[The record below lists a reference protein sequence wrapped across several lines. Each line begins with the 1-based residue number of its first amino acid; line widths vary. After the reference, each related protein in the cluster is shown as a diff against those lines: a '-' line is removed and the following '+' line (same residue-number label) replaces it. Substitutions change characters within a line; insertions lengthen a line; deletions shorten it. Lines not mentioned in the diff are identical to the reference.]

1 MKMKKIFALLISCAF
16 VQLSQA
22 QTMKDAINELQNENY
37 IKAKQGFLSLKGEE
51 QTLESFLYLGNVYL
65 NLGATDSAQ
74 YYYQKA
80 ELATDAYGSIAKAR
94 LAIMANKDSNEV
106 KSHIEKALTQSKR
119 RSADVFFQAAYL
131 AFQPKPTNAQQF
143 IGYAAEANRLAPNNH
158 YYALVYGD
166 LYLAL
171 GIGGKAMG
179 KYEDVVA
186 ADPNNVLANIRIGSL
201 YYASMNYP
209 TAIEYLEKANAL
221 NPNFSI
227 AHKELGELY
236 LRTKQNDKAVVEFKK
251 YILLNDNDARIK
263 ANYSWFLYQL
273 KEYQKAIDESNV
285 FKASDSSNYAYY
297 RVLAYSNFELK
308 NYKEAQ
314 ASMDKF
320 WKYSAG
326 SKITAL
332 DYGYSGKIAGAN
344 NDTSSAIKYL
354 KSAVALDTNN
364 ADLQSEYAKAL
375 YNAKRYKESISEY
388 KRRIGMKKSA
398 GSFDYYYLGR
408 AYFSNGEYVC
418 ADTTFGDLTRMQPKY
433 ADGYLWRAKSMV
445 EQEDMKNLK
454 GIASANY
461 LKYIELASSD
471 IVKNKSNLVSAYT
484 YLAYV
489 ALTQK
494 DNAKAKEYFS
504 KLLEVDPSNKNAQD
518 EIKKLSK

>member
-1 MKMKKIFALLISCAF
+1 MKMKQIFALLFTCA
-16 VQLSQA
+16 VAQLSQA

-94 LAIMANKDSNEV
+94 LAIMTNKDSNEV
-106 KSHIEKALTQSKR
+106 KAHIEKALSQSKR

-131 AFQPKPTNAQQF
+131 SFQPKPSNAKQF
-143 IGYAAEANRLAPNNH
+143 IGYAAEAHRLAPNNH
-158 YYALVYGD
+158 YYTLVYGD
-166 LYLAL
+166 LYLAM
-171 GIGGKAMG
+171 GEGGKAMG

-209 TAIEYLEKANAL
+209 TAIEFLEKANAL
-221 NPNFSI
+221 NPNFSV

-236 LRTKQNDKAVVEFKK
+236 FHTKQNDKAAAEFKK

-263 ANYSWFLYQL
+263 STYSGFLYQL
-273 KEYQKAIDESNV
+273 KEYQKAIDECNI
-285 FKASDSSNYAYY
+285 FKATDSTNYTYY
-297 RVLAYSNFELK
+297 RIIAYSNFELK
-308 NYKEAQ
+308 KYKEAQ
-314 ASMDKF
+314 ASINKF

-326 SKITAL
+326 NKITAL

-354 KSAVALDTNN
+354 KSAVTLDTNN

-375 YNAKRYKESISEY
+375 YTAKRYKESISEY
-388 KRRIGMKKSA
+388 KRRVGMRKSP
-398 GSFDYYYLGR
+398 GSLDYYYLGR

-418 ADTTFGDLTRMQPKY
+418 ADTSFADFSRMQPKSP
-433 ADGYLWRAKSMV
+433 DGYLWRAKSLV
-445 EQEDMKNLK
+445 EQEDVKNLK
-454 GIASANY
+454 GLGSAYY

-471 IVKNKSNLVSAYT
+471 ISKNKSNLVSAYT

-489 ALTQK
+489 ALTQN
-494 DNAKAKEYFS
+494 DNVKAKEYFG
-504 KLLEVDPSNKNAQD
+504 KLLEVDPENKNAQ
-518 EIKKLSK
+518 EEVKKLAK